1 MIKREESRGASIP
14 EPGEGKRGERGYLAY
29 LLRQANSAL
38 RLALDRALS
47 ELDVTAPQ
55 FSALLMIG
63 SYPDL
68 SSADLARLSLLTPQ
82 TVNVIV
88 RNLEARGAI
97 GRRPHSVHGR
107 ILVLE
112 MTPEGR
118 RLLARCRER
127 GDMIEARLMA
137 GFGGNAKEEKIVR
150 RWLVHVATTIN
161 DQMGRRGVNDR
172 RR

>member
-1 MIKREESRGASIP
+1 
-14 EPGEGKRGERGYLAY
+14 LAY

-38 RLALDRALS
+38 RLALDRAFS

-55 FSALLMIG
+55 FSALVIIG
-63 SYPDL
+63 SYSDL

-88 RNLEARGAI
+88 HNLEARGAI
-97 GRRPHSVHGR
+97 GRRPHAVHGR

-112 MTPEGR
+112 MTPKGR
-118 RLLARCRER
+118 RLLVQCRER
-127 GDMIEARLMA
+127 ADMIEARLMA
-137 GFGGNAKEEKIVR
+137 GFGGNAKEEEIVR

-161 DQMGRRGVNDR
+161 DRRDQKGR
-172 RR
+172 